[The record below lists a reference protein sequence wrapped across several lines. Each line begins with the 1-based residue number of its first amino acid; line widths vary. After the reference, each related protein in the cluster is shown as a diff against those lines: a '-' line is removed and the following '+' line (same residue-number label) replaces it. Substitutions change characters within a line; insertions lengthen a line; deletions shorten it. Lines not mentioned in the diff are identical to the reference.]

1 MKRMLINATQPEE
14 LRVALVDGQRL
25 YDLDIES
32 TKREQKKSNIY
43 KCRVVRVE
51 QSLEAAFVD
60 YGSERHGFLPFKEIA
75 FPLAEEGAEE
85 NKGRV
90 NVKERLKVGQEFIV
104 QVEKEERG
112 NKGAALTSFVSL
124 AGRYLV
130 LMPNNPRAGGVSRQI
145 EGNDRAEAR
154 EAMSSLEVPEGMGFI
169 LRTAGVGKSTE
180 ELQWDLNYLLSLWD
194 AIDKSS
200 KDRPAPFLIYQ
211 ESDVVIRA
219 IRDYLRKDIAE
230 IWVDDKDV
238 HARAVEFMTQV
249 MPQNLFKLKQY
260 KEVDPLFNRYQIEG
274 QIESAYS
281 REVKLPSGGSLSID
295 HTEALISIDINSA
308 RSTAGVDI
316 EETAANT
323 NLEAAD
329 EIARQLRLR
338 DLGGLIVIDF
348 IDMMSNRN
356 QRDVEERLKE
366 ALKIDRARVQ
376 VGRISRFGLL
386 EMSRQ
391 RLRPSLGE
399 STHLTC
405 PRCSGSGTIRNV
417 ESLALSILRII
428 EEEAIKDMTGKVVAR
443 LPVQTATFLLNEK
456 RKTIMDIEQR
466 LDVQIIIVA
475 NPDMETPH
483 FDVQRVRLS
492 DAEFNANKKP
502 SYELNEEK
510 SPDSITAFAQSPAPP
525 REAPAVQHVAHDRP
539 APPVAAAVKPSES
552 IPVVGFLSRI
562 FGKLLKPAEETP
574 VAAKPAAPEARPS
587 QNRSG
592 QSQGQGNNR
601 RRKPGGG
608 DRNQPRPPRNN
619 EGNAGGRP
627 QQQKGQQQKRGP
639 QDGNK
644 QDGNRP
650 EGNRAEANRP
660 EGAKPEGN
668 KPEGGRPEGGNRNR
682 RNNQQQGGP
691 RPQGGQRNR
700 RPDQERGPRPDRG
713 DSAQANNLATGATDP
728 IAAPREDHQPVHSSP
743 AQESAPVSHH
753 VETSAPVQQA
763 VERQQYSEPVAVV
776 VAQAPVRVET
786 VHAAPV
792 VEEVRRP
799 VQERPVEPVA
809 PRPAPTE
816 VVEHARPAFEQRDRS
831 EAAPVRHD
839 SAGDSDKSV
848 S

>member
-1 MKRMLINATQPEE
+1 MKRMLINATQAEE

-43 KCRVVRVE
+43 KCRVVRIE

-75 FPLAEEGAEE
+75 HSLFEDGTEE
-85 NKGRV
+85 NKGRFTI
-90 NVKERLKVGQEFIV
+90 KDKLKVGAEFIV

-112 NKGAALTSFVSL
+112 NKGAALTTFVSL

-154 EAMSSLEVPEGMGFI
+154 EAMSSLAVPEGMGFI

-180 ELQWDLNYLLSLWD
+180 ELQWDLNYLLSLWE

-200 KDRPAPFLIYQ
+200 RDKAAPFLIYQ

-238 HARAVEFMTQV
+238 HIRAVEFMTQV
-249 MPQNLFKLKQY
+249 MPQNLFKLKLY

-274 QIESAYS
+274 QIESAFS

-308 RSTAGVDI
+308 RATAGVDI

-348 IDMMSNRN
+348 IDMMNNRN

-399 STHLTC
+399 SSHLPC

-428 EEEAIKDMTGKVVAR
+428 EEEAIKDMTGKIVAR
-443 LPVQTATFLLNEK
+443 LPVETATFLLNEK
-456 RKTIMDIEQR
+456 RKSITDIEQR
-466 LDVQIIIVA
+466 VDVQVVIVP

-483 FDVQRVRLS
+483 FEVQRIRLS
-492 DAEFNANKKP
+492 DTELNTNKKP
-502 SYELNEEK
+502 SYALNEEK
-510 SPDSITAFAQSPAPP
+510 PQESITAFTQSPAPP
-525 REAPAVQHVAHDRP
+525 KEAATVQHVIHERP
-539 APPVAAAVKPSES
+539 APAPVVVAEKPAPVA
-552 IPVVGFLSRI
+552 GFLSRL
-562 FGKLLKPAEETP
+562 FGKLINPVEEKPEPKTVPADTRP
-574 VAAKPAAPEARPS
+574 V
-587 QNRSG
+587 QNRPPQHQG
-592 QSQGQGNNR
+592 QGQGQGNNR

-608 DRNQPRPPRNN
+608 DRNQQRNPRN
-619 EGNAGGRP
+619 EGNQGARP
-627 QQQKGQQQKRGP
+627 QQQKGQQQRRGP
-639 QDGNK
+639 QDGNRPDANK
-644 QDGNRP
+644 PDGNRQ
-650 EGNRAEANRP
+650 EGNAQGSN
-660 EGAKPEGN
+660 N
-668 KPEGGRPEGGNRNR
+668 QRNR
-682 RNNQQQGGP
+682 KNNQQQGGP
-691 RPQGGQRNR
+691 RQQGGQRNR
-700 RPDQERGPRPDRG
+700 RPDQDRGNRPDRVENPQ
-713 DSAQANNLATGATDP
+713 SNNQAASTPSVQPATEINHLP
-728 IAAPREDHQPVHSSP
+728 P
-743 AQESAPVSHH
+743 AQFTAPVSTPVFDNAPAVPSGDRVHEPVNQQELPR
-753 VETSAPVQQA
+753 VEPVQQQP
-763 VERQQYSEPVAVV
+763 VSVQENRSQPERAPVADS
-776 VAQAPVRVET
+776 QGSSVRQDYEDSDRT
-786 VHAAPV
+786 DINPT
-792 VEEVRRP
+792 RFDK
-799 VQERPVEPVA
+799 PVE
-809 PRPAPTE
+809 
-816 VVEHARPAFEQRDRS
+816 S
-831 EAAPVRHD
+831 E
-839 SAGDSDKSV
+839 KE
-848 S
+848 

>member
-43 KCRVVRVE
+43 KCRVVRIE

-75 FPLAEEGAEE
+75 FPLLEDGAEE
-85 NKGRV
+85 SKGRV
-90 NVKERLKVGQEFIV
+90 NVKDRLKVGQEFIV

-112 NKGAALTSFVSL
+112 NKGAALTTFVSL

-249 MPQNLFKLKQY
+249 MPQNLFKLKLY

-274 QIESAYS
+274 QIESAFS

-348 IDMMSNRN
+348 IDMMNNRN

-428 EEEAIKDMTGKVVAR
+428 EEEAIKDMTGKVIAR

-466 LDVQIIIVA
+466 LDVQIIIVP

-510 SPDSITAFAQSPAPP
+510 PQDSITAFVQSPAPP

-539 APPVAAAVKPSES
+539 APPVAVAEKPAES

-562 FGKLLKPAEETP
+562 FGKLLKPADEKP
-574 VAAKPAAPEARPS
+574 VEPKPASPENRPS

-592 QSQGQGNNR
+592 QQQGQGGNR
-601 RRKPGGG
+601 RRKPGGGGG
-608 DRNQPRPPRNN
+608 DRNQPRPPRT
-619 EGNAGGRP
+619 EGNAGGRQ

-644 QDGNRP
+644 QDGNR
-650 EGNRAEANRP
+650 ADANRP
-660 EGAKPEGN
+660 EGTKPEGN
-668 KPEGGRPEGGNRNR
+668 KPEGNRPEGGNRNR

-691 RPQGGQRNR
+691 RQQGGQRNR
-700 RPDQERGPRPDRG
+700 RPDQERGPRPERG
-713 DSAQANNLATGATDP
+713 ENTQTNNAASTASEPSATLRDDQ
-728 IAAPREDHQPVHSSP
+728 QPVHSSP
-743 AQESAPVSHH
+743 APESTPVSLN
-753 VETSAPVQQA
+753 VQTSAPVQQT
-763 VERQQYSEPVAVV
+763 VERQPQSEPVAVV
-776 VAQAPVRVET
+776 VPQAAPVRVET
-786 VHAAPV
+786 VQAAPV

-816 VVEHARPAFEQRDRS
+816 VVEHARPAFEQRERS
-831 EAAPVRHD
+831 EDAPVRHEPAVD
-839 SAGDSDKSV
+839 SEKSA